1 MQSKSSQIDEIEKS
15 LNDLTDALADLT
27 ATVKQLYLR
36 QEAIEQ
42 LLVQLYLSNTA
53 LINVSGNQQAVI
65 ANLDKNEKKYFDVY
79 NSYRKDIIE
88 AVKKVFD
95 KKFDAEME
103 KLKNERA

>member
-1 MQSKSSQIDEIEKS
+1 MNDEISKAI
-15 LNDLTDALADLT
+15 NDLTDALAELT

-42 LLVQLYLSNTA
+42 LLVRLYLSNTA

-65 ANLDKNEKKYFDVY
+65 ANLDKNEQKYFDAY
-79 NSYRKDIIE
+79 NSYRSQIVE